1 MIVHTRAIHRF
12 VWWGIVIFCSGVIRI
27 KFLRTPV
34 HIRVWNLKV
43 TQALAVEGWYP
54 IASTIG
60 RWKNLQKVEKS
71 RRKVGY
77 WQNGL
82 EGNTGVLTF
91 AAILLSAL
99 CDHQQVGNT
108 GWSPPWCPDSQHDLR
123 DNSQQA
129 LRKALRLLLWWT
141 VFPFK
146 LISLSGLCTT
156 VIERWLTHLLQS
168 TILIFFGINA

>member
-60 RWKNLQKVEKS
+60 RWKNLQKVETS

-82 EGNTGVLTF
+82 EGNIGVLTF

-99 CDHQQVGNT
+99 CDQQQVGNT

-129 LRKALRLLLWWT
+129 LRKALRLC
-141 VFPFK
+141 VVMN
-146 LISLSGLCTT
+146 S
-156 VIERWLTHLLQS
+156 
-168 TILIFFGINA
+168 FFL